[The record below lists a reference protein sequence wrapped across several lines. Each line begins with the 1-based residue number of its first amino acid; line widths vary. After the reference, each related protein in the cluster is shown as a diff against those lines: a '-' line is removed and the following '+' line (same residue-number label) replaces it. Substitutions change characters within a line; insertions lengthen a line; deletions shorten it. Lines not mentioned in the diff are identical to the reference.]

1 MTEGIKYIGSKKKII
16 PHILKIVRTLPD
28 VRTILDGFA
37 GTTRVG
43 QALRSEGYTV
53 YSNDLSDYS
62 YIFSKCYLETTN
74 YETLEKAQRIIDHLN
89 SLDGKSGLLT
99 RYYSGG
105 SKSVKG
111 GIQVENEIMFWQIK
125 NTMKADAIREYIDK
139 YKDDEI
145 LFGILL
151 TSLILALDKVDN
163 TVGVQQAFLKRKWA
177 PRSFNDLRLSIP
189 YIPIYGPKGA
199 TYRLDT
205 NLLIK
210 NDIQFDAAYY
220 DPPYTTHNYASYYHI
235 WDTLV
240 KNSISEVSGII
251 NRRKDILKS
260 RYNKKQEALEAISE
274 LILNTQSKYIL
285 ISYNNEGII
294 PFEDLIFVCEQKGV
308 VEVVE
313 IDYRRNIMSQI
324 GIYNSSGLKVGDPGV
339 TKNIEYL
346 IKVSV
351 Q

>member
-1 MTEGIKYIGSKKKII
+1 MTEGIKYIGSKKKIV
-16 PHILKIVRTLPD
+16 PHILRIVRALPD

-43 QALRSEGYTV
+43 QALRSKGYTV

-62 YIFSKCYLETTN
+62 YVFSKCYLETTN
-74 YETLEKAQRIIDHLN
+74 YGILEKAQKIIDYLN
-89 SLDGKSGLLT
+89 SLEGKVGLLT

-105 SKSVKG
+105 SKSIKNGNQVK
-111 GIQVENEIMFWQIK
+111 NEIMFWQVK

-139 YKDDEI
+139 YKSDEI
-145 LFGILL
+145 LFSILL

-163 TVGVQQAFLKRKWA
+163 TVGVQQAFLKKKWA
-177 PRSFNDLRLSIP
+177 PRSFNDLKLMLP
-189 YIPIYGPKGA
+189 AIPIYGPKGV
-199 TYRLDT
+199 TYRSDA
-205 NLLIK
+205 NLLVK
-210 NDIQFDAAYY
+210 DDIQFDVAYY

-240 KNSISEVSGII
+240 KNNVSEVSGII

-260 RYNKKQEALEAISE
+260 RYNRRQEALEAMSE
-274 LILNTQSKYIL
+274 LILDTQSKYII

-294 PFEDLIFVCEQKGV
+294 LFEDLISVCKQKGV
-308 VEVVE
+308 VDVIE
-313 IDYRRNIMSQI
+313 IDYKRNIMSQI
-324 GIYNSSGLKVGDPGV
+324 GIYNLNGLKVGDPGAK
-339 TKNIEYL
+339 KNIEYL